1 MEVFWFLPTAG
12 EGRYLG
18 TDIGKREVTIDYLE
32 QVAKAV
38 DTLGFDGALLP
49 TGVACEDSWVIASS
63 LVPVTKRMKFLV
75 AVRPGFVA
83 PPVAARMAATL
94 NEISGGRLLLNIVQ
108 GGDPKE
114 LAGDGLHLTHD
125 QRYEMSDEFLLIW
138 NQLFKQESVTFKG
151 NYFTIENGRLHPSK
165 IKQSPPLYIGG
176 TSASAYEVT
185 AKHVDYYLTWGEP
198 VDVVK
203 TRIDTVRKLA
213 EAQGREVKFGI
224 RLHVIVRE
232 TEQEA
237 WDAAEEL
244 IKYIDQRTIDGM
256 RKKMAAFDS
265 DAQKRMSDI
274 SYNNRESLEIS
285 PGLWAGIGLA
295 REGAGT
301 ALVGDPDQ
309 VAANMKR
316 YQEAGV
322 DTFILSGYPHLEE
335 SYRVA
340 ELLFPRLKE

>member
-18 TDIGKREVTIDYLE
+18 TEIGKREVTIDYLE

-125 QRYEMSDEFLLIW
+125 QRYEMSDEFLSIW

-151 NYFTIENGRLHPSK
+151 NYFTIANGRLHPSK
-165 IKQSPPLYIGG
+165 VKQSPPLYIGG
-176 TSASAYEVT
+176 TSASAYEVA

-203 TRIDTVRKLA
+203 TRIDNVRKLA

-237 WDAAEEL
+237 WDAAEGL

-301 ALVGDPDQ
+301 ALVGDPNQ
-309 VAANMKR
+309 VAANMKK

-340 ELLFPRLKE
+340 ELLFPRLRE

>member
-176 TSASAYEVT
+176 TSASAYEVA

-232 TEQEA
+232 TEKEA

-256 RKKMAAFDS
+256 RKKMATFDS

-274 SYNNRESLEIS
+274 SYNNRASLEIS

>member
-18 TDIGKREVTIDYLE
+18 TEHGKREVTFDYIE

-38 DTLGFDGALLP
+38 DALGFDGALLP

-63 LVPVTKRMKFLV
+63 LVPLTKRMKFLV

-94 NEISGGRLLLNIVQ
+94 NKISGGRLLLNIVQ

-125 QRYEMSDEFLLIW
+125 QRYEMSGEFLSIW

-151 NYFTIENGRLHPSK
+151 NYFNIENSRLHPSTP
-165 IKQSPPLYIGG
+165 KQSPPLYIGG
-176 TSASAYEVT
+176 TSASAYEVA

-203 TRIDTVRKLA
+203 SRIDTVRELA
-213 EAQGREVKFGI
+213 KQQGREVKFGI

-232 TEQEA
+232 TEEEA
-237 WDAAEEL
+237 WAAADDL
-244 IKYIDQRTIDGM
+244 IKYVDQHTIDEM
-256 RKKMAAFDS
+256 RKKMAGFDS
-265 DAQKRMSDI
+265 NAQNRMSDI
-274 SYNNRESLEIS
+274 SYKNRDSLEIS

-301 ALVGDPDQ
+301 ALVGNPDQ
-309 VAANMKR
+309 VVSNMKK

-340 ELLFPRLKE
+340 ELLFPKLKD